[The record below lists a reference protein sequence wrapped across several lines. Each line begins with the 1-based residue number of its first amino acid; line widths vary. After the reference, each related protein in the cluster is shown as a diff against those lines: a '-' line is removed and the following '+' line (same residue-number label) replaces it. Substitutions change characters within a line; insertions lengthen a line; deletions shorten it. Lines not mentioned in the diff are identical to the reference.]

1 MTSPDLEE
9 IRKIIEQH
17 EKRISELESQ
27 LRAKPAE
34 VKKELSIKEFVFQKQ
49 PKGDVE
55 KTLVIGYF
63 LENYRNVSPLTVAD
77 IESGF
82 LEAKEP
88 VPGNTTD
95 KVGKN
100 VGKGLMMKTKQQKDG
115 RDAWILTSVGERV
128 VENDMGKK

>member
-1 MTSPDLEE
+1 MSSSNFDE
-9 IRKIIEQH
+9 IKKIIEQH
-17 EKRISELESQ
+17 EKRIADLESQ

-34 VKKELSIKEFVFQKQ
+34 VKRELSIKDFVFQKQ
-49 PKGDVE
+49 PQGDVE

-63 LENYRNVSPLTVAD
+63 LENYRNISPLTVAE

-88 VPGNTTD
+88 VPGNATD

-100 VGKGLMMKTKQQKDG
+100 VGKGLMMKIKQQKDG
-115 RDAWILTSVGERV
+115 HDAWTVTSDGERV
-128 VENDMGKK
+128 VLDDMGKK